1 MGFHAFTP
9 GSTSCVYGKKISNEV
24 LLNKLIIQIRV
35 ACIRKCHKCFHVHHS
50 KFKQVRRK
58 ELKWAW
64 KWQGVKTENHMVKI
78 YDHWFMFSI
87 KPFTQEIWNWC
98 QRIYTVWETCFG
110 YRSKVLLLTLS
121 DAFISLHMQALAYV
135 GCCFSLL
142 REGIVRIYTPAYQ
155 ASRSYPCGC
164 LIPL

>member
-1 MGFHAFTP
+1 MITFCFPLVGFQAFTP

-24 LLNKLIIQIRV
+24 LFNKLIIQIRV

-58 ELKWAW
+58 ELTWAW
-64 KWQGVKTENHMVKI
+64 KWQGVKTENHVVKI

-87 KPFTQEIWNWC
+87 KPFTQEIWNCC

-121 DAFISLHMQALAYV
+121 DALYSPSYASTGI
-135 GCCFSLL
+135 CWLL
-142 REGIVRIYTPAYQ
+142 FLSAKRRDSQNIH
-155 ASRSYPCGC
+155 AS
-164 LIPL
+164 IPG